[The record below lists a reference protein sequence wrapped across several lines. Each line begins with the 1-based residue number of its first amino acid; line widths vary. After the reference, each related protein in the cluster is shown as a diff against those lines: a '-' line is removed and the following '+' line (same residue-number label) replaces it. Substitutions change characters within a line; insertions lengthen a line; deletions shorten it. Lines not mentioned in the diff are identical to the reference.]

1 MSKNSQK
8 KSKKGLFAI
17 IAGALGLTALAAHT
31 VKKKKDEEA
40 AAPLTLFS
48 DGATAFSVVFNHERD
63 SHRLEKG
70 GAVDYE
76 VQLAKILSEALEAA
90 TGIPFPLKDD
100 QLPEGGDAGEAFEIL
115 IGDTSRT
122 ESAALR
128 GFLGFN
134 EYGFAVLGNKIV
146 VAGSNLTSTAY
157 AVKLFTDYVT
167 EHTLTDVLGNKY
179 LTLDADEQQFATA
192 DEWFVDI
199 PEFEGGTYRGT
210 HDDDLGALMLH
221 YTDTDA
227 DAFRAYR
234 EKLEAAGY
242 ALWQEN
248 EIEGNLYATYESDK
262 AKVYISFTAC
272 EGAVR
277 IVTAKAGEYHLPIS
291 TPDTGYEKV
300 ADTTITQL
308 ACDYTRHDYGM
319 GYIVVLENGNFVIF
333 DGGDNR
339 NTNTFMDLLYE
350 KLQALNKRPDGKIVI
365 EGWFISHNH
374 PDHYGTFVEFCYK
387 YGKEV
392 TILQVLLN
400 TTSNGYEYNSVSWD
414 RSLQTYMGKISDSV
428 AGGVRFVQVHTGM
441 KINLCNASFEILHT
455 TEDLYP
461 QLPFYFN
468 DTSIVWRMFVGG
480 ESSIWLGDL
489 AQRGSGVMLA
499 KFGAYLKSDIVQ
511 VSHHGYVGAT
521 VELYDAIDAPIALWP
536 INKVWYDKMIAPE
549 FTYYKENIEV
559 VKHAR
564 ENLIAEEDIVLSLPY
579 YNK

>member
-1 MSKNSQK
+1 MSNK
-8 KSKKGLFAI
+8 KSKKGLFAV
-17 IAGALGLTALAAHT
+17 IAGALGITALAAH
-31 VKKKKDEEA
+31 VAKKKMDEEA
-40 AAPLTLFS
+40 AAPVTLFS
-48 DGATAFSVVFNHERD
+48 DGKTAFSVVFNHQRD

-70 GAVDYE
+70 GVVDYE
-76 VQLAKILSEALEAA
+76 VQLAKNIAEALQNT
-90 TGIPFPLKDD
+90 TGIPFTLCDD
-100 QLPEGGDAGEAFEIL
+100 SLAEGESAADRFEIL
-115 IGDTSRT
+115 VGDTTRE

-128 GFLGFN
+128 GFLGYN

-157 AVKLFTDYVT
+157 AAQLFLAYVA
-167 EHTLTDVLGNKY
+167 EHTLTDVIGNKY

-199 PEFEGGTYRGT
+199 PEFEGGTYCGT

-221 YTDTDA
+221 FTDTDEA
-227 DAFRAYR
+227 AFRAYC
-234 EKLEAAGY
+234 EKLTAAGY
-242 ALWQEN
+242 ALYQET
-248 EIEGNLYATYESDK
+248 EIAGNLFAIYESDE
-262 AKVYISFTAC
+262 AKVYVSFTAC

-277 IVTAKAGEYHLPIS
+277 IVTAKAGTYHLPVS
-291 TPDTGYEKV
+291 TPAEGYEKV

-319 GYIVVLENGNFVIF
+319 GYIVVLENGSFVIF

-374 PDHYGTFVEFCYK
+374 PDHYGAFVAFCEK
-387 YGKEV
+387 YGKDV
-392 TILQVLLN
+392 TIMQVFLN
-400 TTSNGYEYNSVSWD
+400 TTSHGYEHASVSWD
-414 RSLQTYMGKISDSV
+414 RTLQARMESLSESV
-428 AGGVRFVQVHTGM
+428 AGGMRFVQVHTGM
-441 KINLCNASFEILHT
+441 KFNLCNASFEILHT
-455 TEDLYP
+455 PEDLYP

-480 ESSIWLGDL
+480 ESSIWLGDI
-489 AQRGSGVMLA
+489 AQRSSGVMLA

-521 VELYDAIDAPIALWP
+521 VELYNEIDAPIALWP
-536 INKVWYDKMIAPE
+536 INKVWYDKMILPE
-549 FTYYKENIEV
+549 YTYYKENIEV
-559 VKHAR
+559 LKHAK
-564 ENLIAEEDIVLSLPY
+564 ENLLAEEHILLPLPY

>member
-1 MSKNSQK
+1 MSKNQK
-8 KSKKGLFAI
+8 KSKKGLFAV

-31 VKKKKDEEA
+31 VKKKKEEEA
-40 AAPLTLFS
+40 AEPVSLFA
-48 DGATAFSVVFNHERD
+48 DGKTAFSVVFHHELD

-70 GAVDYE
+70 GLVDYE
-76 VQLAKILSEALEAA
+76 VQLAKNLSVALEAA
-90 TGIPFPLKDD
+90 TGIPFPLCDD
-100 QLPEGGDAGEAFEIL
+100 QLPEDSTADDTFEIL
-115 IGDTSRT
+115 VGDTARA

-128 GFLGFN
+128 GFLGYN

-146 VAGSNLTSTAY
+146 IAGTNLTSTGY
-157 AVKLFTDYVT
+157 AVKLFLTYVA

-179 LTLDADEQQFATA
+179 LTLGADEQQFATA
-192 DEWFVDI
+192 DEWFIDI

-210 HDDDLGALMLH
+210 HDDDLGSLMLH
-221 YTDTDA
+221 FTDTDA
-227 DAFRAYR
+227 AAFHTYCA
-234 EKLEAAGY
+234 KLQENGY
-242 ALWQEN
+242 VLWQEN
-248 EIEGNLYATYESDK
+248 EIEGNLYAIYESEQ
-262 AKVYISFTAC
+262 AKVYVSFAAC

-291 TPDTGYEKV
+291 TPAEGYEKV

-365 EGWFISHNH
+365 EGWFLSHNH
-374 PDHYGTFVEFCYK
+374 PDHYCTFAEFCYK
-387 YGKEV
+387 YGKEITV
-392 TILQVLLN
+392 MQVLLN
-400 TTSNGYEYNSVSWD
+400 TTSNGYEYNSVSSD
-414 RSLQTYMGKISDSV
+414 RYLQNHMKELSDSV
-428 AGGVRFVQVHTGM
+428 AGGMRFVQVHTGM
-441 KINLCNASFEILHT
+441 KFNLCNASFEILHT

-480 ESSIWLGDL
+480 ESSIFLGDL
-489 AQRGSGVMLA
+489 AQRGSGAMLA

-536 INKVWYDKMIAPE
+536 INQVWYDKMIAPE

-559 VKHAR
+559 VKHAK
-564 ENLIAEEDIVLSLPY
+564 ENLIAETDITLPLPY